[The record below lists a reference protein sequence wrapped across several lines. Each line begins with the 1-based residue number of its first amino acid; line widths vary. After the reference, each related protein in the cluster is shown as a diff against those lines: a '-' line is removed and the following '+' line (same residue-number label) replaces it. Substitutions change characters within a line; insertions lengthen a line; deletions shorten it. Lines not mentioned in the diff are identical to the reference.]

1 MLSDGMTPEEI
12 CKKALSKFN
21 LQLLDETDTAYRCTC
36 SRERVEKALIATGKS
51 GLSEMAEDETTEVVC
66 NFCHKKYHFSKEE
79 IQKML
84 KRV

>member
-66 NFCHKKYHFSKEE
+66 NFCPQKISFFKRRDS
-79 IQKML
+79 KML